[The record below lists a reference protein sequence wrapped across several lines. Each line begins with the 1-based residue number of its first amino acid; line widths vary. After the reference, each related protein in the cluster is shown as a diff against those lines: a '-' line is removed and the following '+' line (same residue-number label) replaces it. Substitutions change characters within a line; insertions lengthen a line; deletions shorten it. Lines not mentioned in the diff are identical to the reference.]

1 MDKIKFLINM
11 IVAFFMYPFN
21 KNKFKNR
28 DIWLI
33 GGHAG
38 DIYNDNSKFFYEY
51 MLENHKDIE
60 VYWVVNKDSKVYG
73 KIPGK
78 KLVRGSVENYLY
90 YYNAKAIIF
99 SHAPSADIAPLNF
112 VVPVLNRFH
121 KKTVKVYLN
130 HGTISFKKRK
140 AMDGRFKN
148 IIDDLLKSY
157 NIATAS
163 SDFEKDVM
171 VNDWGMSED
180 NVYVVGNARYDNL
193 PTVKNGSATG
203 CSRAK
208 TRDILYTPTWRDWIK
223 FNEGKFTD
231 SEYFKNIMDFLND
244 KNLNKILDEKDINI
258 KFYLH
263 HLMHEFIDDI
273 RENITGSR
281 IIFLD
286 KGVVLAD
293 EIKSS
298 AANITDYSS
307 VAIDFLYM
315 NRPILFYQFDVEK
328 YKEEI
333 DSYIDLDN
341 ELFGSIAYNKE
352 EAVNKLIEIIENDF
366 EILEDQ
372 KSERSKFFRYNDNKN
387 CDRIYECIL
396 SKINK

>member
-1 MDKIKFLINM
+1 MDKIKFLMNM
-11 IVAFFMYPFN
+11 IVALIMYPF
-21 KNKFKNR
+21 KKGKFKNR
-28 DIWLI
+28 NIWLI

-51 MLENHKDIE
+51 MLENHKDVEI
-60 VYWVVNKDSKVYG
+60 YWVINKDSKVFD
-73 KIPGK
+73 KIPGN
-78 KLVRGSVENYLY
+78 KLIRGSVKNYLY
-90 YYNAKAIIF
+90 YYNSKAIIF
-99 SHAPSADIAPLNF
+99 SHAPSADIAPYNF
-112 VVPVLNRFH
+112 VVPGLNIFH

-140 AMDGRFKN
+140 AMDGRFKK
-148 IIDDLLKSY
+148 IIDDLLRSY

-163 SDFEKDVM
+163 SQFEKDVM

-180 NVYVVGNARYDNL
+180 NVYIVGNARYDNL
-193 PTVKNGSATG
+193 PTNEKS
-203 CSRAK
+203 K

-223 FNEGKFTD
+223 FNDGKFTD
-231 SEYFKNIMDFLND
+231 TEYFRNIMNFLND
-244 KNLNKILDEKDINI
+244 ERLNNTLEEKDAYI

-273 RENITGSR
+273 RENITGKR

-286 KGVVLAD
+286 KGVTLAD
-293 EIKSS
+293 EIRKS

-333 DSYIDLDN
+333 DSYIDLDK
-341 ELFGSIAYNKE
+341 EMFGSVAYTND
-352 EAVNKLIEIIENDF
+352 EAVNKLIEIIDNDF
-366 EILEDQ
+366 AILDSQ
-372 KSERSKFFRYNDNKN
+372 KNERSKFFKYNDNKN
-387 CDRIYECIL
+387 CDRIYDCIV
-396 SKINK
+396 KQINK